1 MNEDEKERK
10 ILIVGGGLGI
20 GRSAAQILA
29 RQINAEYKVEKEPE
43 SYKSLNKKHIFKE
56 IKK

>member
-1 MNEDEKERK
+1 MNDKKTQKVAILGSGIGIGTSVAK
-10 ILIVGGGLGI
+10 ILASKI
-20 GRSAAQILA
+20 G
-29 RQINAEYKVEKEPE
+29 AEYKFEREPE